1 MNSEWYRDEALLYF
15 VQERFF
21 NFLKVGMK
29 NMADSEKPIID
40 LQDVSVTFQSSGK
53 QLHAVNKVNLQINK
67 GDVYGIIGYSGA
79 GKSTLVRTINLLQK
93 PTSGNVIVG
102 NQELLKLSNPELR
115 QARKK
120 IGMIFQHFNLLNSRT
135 VLGNVE
141 YPLLSQRISK
151 ADRVAKAK
159 KLLDLVGLSEF
170 ERAYPEQLS
179 GGQKQ
184 RVAIARSLANDPDI
198 LVSDEATSALDPKT
212 TDDILKLLKRLNEKL
227 GLTVVLITHEMQV
240 IKSICQHVAVM
251 DDGKII
257 ERGDVA
263 KVFSDPQQALTQNF
277 VDSSANVTEALAQI
291 KADQSL
297 QALSANERLLF
308 LKFRGQ
314 ATKESLI
321 SDLTELY
328 KLKANILFAN
338 IERISSTSIGYL
350 IIILSGQSKQLA
362 DGINFLNQHGVN
374 VKLLATEK
382 KGEQTNVKTNIS

>member
-1 MNSEWYRDEALLYF
+1 
-15 VQERFF
+15 
-21 NFLKVGMK
+21 
-29 NMADSEKPIID
+29 MADLQNPIID
-40 LQDVSVTFQSSGK
+40 LQDVSVTFQSGGK
-53 QLHAVNKVNLQINK
+53 SLQAVDRVNLQIQK
-67 GDVYGIIGYSGA
+67 GDIYGIIGYSGA
-79 GKSTLVRTINLLQK
+79 GKSTLVRTINLLQR
-93 PTSGNVIVG
+93 PTSGNVLVG
-102 NQELLKLSNPELR
+102 GQRLDQLANPELR
-115 QARKK
+115 KARKK

-151 ADRVAKAK
+151 KDRRLKAK
-159 KLLDLVGLSEF
+159 KLLDLVGLSEYVQ
-170 ERAYPEQLS
+170 AYPEQLS

-212 TDDILKLLKRLNEKL
+212 TDDILKLLKRLNESL

-251 DDGKII
+251 DAGKII
-257 ERGDVA
+257 ERGDVPS
-263 KVFSDPQQALTQNF
+263 VFSNPKQALTQNF

-297 QALSANERLLF
+297 QNLAANERLLF
-308 LKFRGQ
+308 LKFHGQ
-314 ATKESLI
+314 STKESLI

-338 IERISSTSIGYL
+338 IERIGSTSIGYL
-350 IIILSGQSKQLA
+350 IIVLSGQSKYLA

-374 VKLLATEK
+374 VKLLATAK
-382 KGEQTNVKTNIS
+382 RGEQKDVKTNIS